1 MGGSS
6 DMREMAVMVN
16 EAPSDHAKDMALS
29 RDDSNPIYLQICA
42 RFKTAIAE
50 GRLVPGDR
58 VPSVRTLAS
67 ELGLSRGT
75 VNLAYQ
81 ILAEEGYLKFR
92 GAAGTFVD
100 LRLKTTGAARSA
112 SSVQGHAPAEP
123 SSNVRPFQL
132 GLPALDAFPRKTWNR
147 LVSHCS
153 RRLSAEQLG
162 YPDPAGLM
170 ALRERIAAYLAFS
183 RGIVC
188 RPEQVF
194 VTSGH
199 RASLELIQRSLYRP
213 GDGIWF
219 EDPGYPIARE
229 FLLSINARLHP
240 VPVDR
245 DGLVVEEG
253 RRRAPEARFAIV
265 TPANQSPLCVMMAKD
280 RRAELLKWAEEGQ
293 RWIIEDDYDSE
304 YRYNRR
310 PPLSLKA
317 MDRGERVLFTGSFS
331 KVLYPALRLAYLVVP
346 PSEVDRFERACRLGG
361 AGCPV
366 FHQAVIADF
375 IEQGYFV
382 RHLKKMRALYAERRQ
397 LLVDAMH
404 DVFGD
409 GAKAISPP
417 AGLHLVMQFQGY
429 RAPSIKVA
437 ALAQAD
443 GFGLQPLSLW
453 HMEPPSIDG
462 LLLGFTNLASRHMA
476 QSFATRLKDICIAAD
491 RNG

>member
-1 MGGSS
+1 
-6 DMREMAVMVN
+6 MAKQPAS
-16 EAPSDHAKDMALS
+16 EYAKDIALS
-29 RDDSNPIYLQICA
+29 REGSDPIYLQICA

-50 GRLVPGDR
+50 GRLAPGDR

-81 ILAEEGYLKFR
+81 ILAEEGYLEFR

-100 LRLKTTGAARSA
+100 LRVKRTGEVRPSSSA
-112 SSVQGHAPAEP
+112 QGHAPTEP
-123 SSNVRPFQL
+123 SPNVRPFQL

-147 LVSHCS
+147 LVSRRS
-153 RRLSAEQLG
+153 RELSAGQLG
-162 YPDPAGLM
+162 YPEPAGLM

-199 RASLELIQRSLYRP
+199 RASLELILRSLYRP

-229 FLLSINARLHP
+229 FLLSVNAQLHP
-240 VPVDR
+240 VPVDQ

-253 RRRAPEARFAIV
+253 RRRAPAARFAIV
-265 TPANQSPLCVMMAKD
+265 TPANQSPLCVMMSKE
-280 RRAELLKWAEEGQ
+280 RRGELLKWAEDGQ

-346 PSEVDRFERACRLGG
+346 PSEIDRFARACRLGSS
-361 AGCPV
+361 GCPI

-382 RHLKKMRALYAERRQ
+382 RHLQKMRALYAERREV
-397 LLVDAMH
+397 LVEAMH

-429 RAPSIKVA
+429 RAPSSKIAK
-437 ALAQAD
+437 LAQAE

-453 HMEPPSIDG
+453 QMEPQSVDG
-462 LLLGFTNLASRHMA
+462 LLLGFTNLASRSMA
-476 QSFATRLKDICIAAD
+476 QSFATRLKDICAAAERD
-491 RNG
+491 E

>member
-1 MGGSS
+1 
-6 DMREMAVMVN
+6 MAQQGVSGRV
-16 EAPSDHAKDMALS
+16 EDIALS
-29 RDDSNPIYLQICA
+29 REGDHPIYLQICA

-50 GRLVPGDR
+50 GRLAPGDR
-58 VPSVRTLAS
+58 LPSVRTLAS

-81 ILAEEGYLKFR
+81 ILAEEGYLEFR
-92 GAAGTFVD
+92 GAGGTFVD
-100 LRLKTTGAARSA
+100 LRLKKTSA
-112 SSVQGHAPAEP
+112 DEPSSSAPRTAPAEQSP
-123 SSNVRPFQL
+123 NVRPFQL

-147 LVSHCS
+147 LVSRRS
-153 RRLSAEQLG
+153 RELGAEQLG
-162 YPDPAGLM
+162 YPEPPGLP

-183 RGIVC
+183 RAIVC

-199 RASLELIQRSLYRP
+199 RASLELIMRSLYRP

-219 EDPGYPIARE
+219 EDPGYPVARE
-229 FLLSINARLHP
+229 FLLSINAKLHP
-240 VPVDR
+240 VPVDQ

-253 RRRAPEARFAIV
+253 RERAPDARFAIV
-265 TPANQSPLCVMMAKD
+265 TPANQSPLCVMMSKD
-280 RRAELLKWAEEGQ
+280 RRGELLKWAEDGK

-346 PSEVDRFERACRLGG
+346 PAEVEVFERACRVGG
-361 AGCPV
+361 GGSPI

-382 RHLKKMRALYAERRQ
+382 RHLKKMRSLYAERRQ
-397 LLVDAMH
+397 LLVDTMQ

-409 GAKAISPP
+409 SARAISPA
-417 AGLHLVMQFQGY
+417 AGLHLVMQFDGY
-429 RAPSIKVA
+429 RASSANIA

-453 HMEPPSIDG
+453 HMGPQSVDG
-462 LLLGFTNLASRHMA
+462 LLLSFTNLASRHMA
-476 QSFATRLKDICIAAD
+476 ESFAVRLKALCTAAD
-491 RNG
+491 RDS

>member
-1 MGGSS
+1 
-6 DMREMAVMVN
+6 MAKQ
-16 EAPSDHAKDMALS
+16 ASSDHAKDTALS
-29 RDDSNPIYLQICA
+29 QEDRHPIYLQICA

-50 GRLVPGDR
+50 GRLAPGDR
-58 VPSVRTLAS
+58 MPSVRALAS

-75 VNLAYQ
+75 INLAYQ
-81 ILAEEGYLKFR
+81 ILAEEGYVVFR

-100 LRLKTTGAARSA
+100 TRLPTPDAGAPPPSA
-112 SSVQGHAPAEP
+112 TKHIPIEQSP
-123 SSNVRPFQL
+123 NVRPFQL

-147 LVSHCS
+147 LVSRRS
-153 RRLSAEQLG
+153 RQLGVGQLG
-162 YPDPAGLM
+162 YPEPAGLM

-183 RGIVC
+183 RGIAC

-194 VTSGH
+194 VTAGH
-199 RASLELIQRSLYRP
+199 RASLELIMRALYRP
-213 GDGIWF
+213 DNGMWF
-219 EDPGYPIARE
+219 EDPGYPVARD
-229 FLLSINARLHP
+229 FLRSMHARLHP
-240 VPVDR
+240 VPVDQ

-253 RRRAPEARFAIV
+253 RRLAHDARFAIV
-265 TPANQSPLCVMMAKD
+265 TPANQSPLGVMMSME

-346 PSEVDRFERACRLGG
+346 QSEIEVFERACRVAS
-361 AGCPV
+361 AGCPE

-375 IEQGYFV
+375 MEQGYFV

-397 LLVDAMH
+397 FLVDAMR

-409 GAKAISPP
+409 RATTNSPA
-417 AGLHLVMQFQGY
+417 AGLHLVMQFQGH
-429 RAPSIKVA
+429 RAPASRIA
-437 ALAQAD
+437 ALAQAE

-453 HMEPPSIDG
+453 HMGQQSNDG
-462 LLLGFTNLASRHMA
+462 LLLGFTNLESRQTA
-476 QSFATRLKDICIAAD
+476 RSLVARLNDICMAAD
-491 RNG
+491 REV